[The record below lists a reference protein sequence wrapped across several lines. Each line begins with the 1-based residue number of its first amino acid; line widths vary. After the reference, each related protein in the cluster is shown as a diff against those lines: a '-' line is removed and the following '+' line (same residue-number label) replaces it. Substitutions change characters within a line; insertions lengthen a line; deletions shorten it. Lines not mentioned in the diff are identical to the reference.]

1 MEDFHDQ
8 NKDPNIWGI
17 KSGICKV
24 DEEVHEDNVE
34 ESCKEE
40 LTSVPVEGFKSAAEH
55 FEVFVVFGFFLF
67 ADEVLT
73 FKQDDHD
80 TDDNEGDTHAA
91 STEILHLAGVVV
103 FGGNFEDI
111 VEDDARGS
119 RALCGFVIEYEL
131 EYFAVHDNAD
141 NDDNDDLKCEGHE
154 GTLDDFI
161 DDSQVH
167 LDLDGFSF
175 LGYKIVIN
183 PHEQILDIPDYPYN
197 HEHDHI
203 HIPLKPEVEH
213 DVSVV
218 ERVWDNL

>member
-1 MEDFHDQ
+1 
-8 NKDPNIWGI
+8 
-17 KSGICKV
+17 
-24 DEEVHEDNVE
+24 
-34 ESCKEE
+34 
-40 LTSVPVEGFKSAAEH
+40 
-55 FEVFVVFGFFLF
+55 
-67 ADEVLT
+67 
-73 FKQDDHD
+73 
-80 TDDNEGDTHAA
+80 
-91 STEILHLAGVVV
+91 
-103 FGGNFEDI
+103 
-111 VEDDARGS
+111 
-119 RALCGFVIEYEL
+119 L

-218 ERVWDNL
+218 ERV